1 MAPPGLGPS
10 RSSATRCDCCATMSD
25 RCRGEW
31 DKRGARRQHPVN
43 LLLIGRR
50 TWCRC
55 GNATNRVMTPAA
67 LRRRAGGSKPSSV
80 VVRGTARHAPAARGC
95 CNGDATEQPR
105 HRGVVPRPAAG
116 RSLRD
121 VSQRHGPGDGCVAPS
136 PPPHPRP
143 WVPWSQGDTRTG
155 GDATPWPTRLRTE
168 DVVEPSSARAAR
180 PSSRRAGVDAT
191 PAEPRVR
198 GRWAKRE
205 CRPSQKRN
213 ERHGPGFPRG
223 PPVATPAYPRR
234 RESIFMR
241 PRSP

>member
-1 MAPPGLGPS
+1 MHRLDLAESLWCAS
-10 RSSATRCDCCATMSD
+10 RCGCCATMSD
-25 RCRGEW
+25 RRRGEW
-31 DKRGARRQHPVN
+31 GKRGTRRQHPCEPSCSSGEGRGAGVETQPTGSRR
-43 LLLIGRR
+43 LL
-50 TWCRC
+50 RC
-55 GNATNRVMTPAA
+55 DGEPGAPNPVRGVRGNARY
-67 LRRRAGGSKPSSV
+67 
-80 VVRGTARHAPAARGC
+80 APAAWGC

-116 RSLRD
+116 RSCAD
-121 VSQRHGPGDGCVAPS
+121 VSQRPGPGDGCVAPS

-155 GDATPWPTRLRTE
+155 RDATPWPTRLRTD

-180 PSSRRAGVDAT
+180 PSSRRSGVDAT